1 MGRSFKPKVNSS
13 VDLEWKINTCKNGT
27 PNKEKAVSIY
37 ITNFPPNMESQDLW
51 KMCGEVGTVSDVY
64 LGRKLSK
71 LGKRFAFV
79 RFLRVQDESE
89 LARKLSAIWIGNHH
103 VFATV
108 AGFGRK
114 QKPFHQLETR
124 KEEGNSNNDLEN
136 VVTEM
141 KDGVTKAEGKED
153 RISALPDCLL
163 HEILSR
169 LPTTKDA
176 IKTDTL
182 SKRWKHLWTWV
193 PSLIFRDDNYPP
205 LEFASFIYKTLS
217 KFHGLKLK
225 KFQVFTI
232 NGHHY
237 HNRYNICRRF
247 EAHANNWI
255 RYAMNCNVEELNFEF
270 WCTGSEA
277 AVLLDQIFFINSCFT
292 DLRLL
297 GCKFNPIG
305 SISWKNLRSLSIFHG
320 KLDEDL
326 IENILSG
333 SPLLETLELGECYG
347 YKRLDITSKSLKN
360 LVFSGYLDMDNYN
373 GGDLS
378 LRMLLLLNVAS
389 LVKAKLDYFNLGDC
403 EPTPVGEGML
413 KGFIVNL
420 RHVKELTSLELRASL
435 LTYNFFFAF
444 TIYVFILKLLEAKG
458 FIFPP
463 NIKAQDSI
471 WTSLVAGSKWECIPS
486 SFVSVSYL
494 QAFRSSSSY
503 LCRPPPSIVITITDL
518 ASTSGRAGCH
528 RSGIG
533 HIIVVALLSLS
544 FSTNSPSIVISLH
557 SVLSAFIEEE
567 VNPHIKNRGR
577 KWGRKVTGSN

>member
-1 MGRSFKPKVNSS
+1 MGSFKPKVNSS
-13 VDLEWKINTCKNGT
+13 VDLEWKINTGKNGT
-27 PNKEKAVSIY
+27 RNKEKAVSMY

-64 LGRKLSK
+64 LARKLSK

-89 LARKLSAIWIGNHH
+89 LARKLSAIWIGTHH

-124 KEEGNSNNDLEN
+124 KEEGNSTNDHEN
-136 VVTEM
+136 VVTEIM
-141 KDGVTKAEGKED
+141 RDGVTKAEGKED

-176 IKTDTL
+176 IRTDTL
-182 SKRWKHLWTWV
+182 SKRWKHVWTWV

-205 LEFASFIYKTLS
+205 LEFSSFVDKTLS
-217 KFHGLKLK
+217 KFRGLKLK

-297 GCKFNPIG
+297 GCKFNPTG
-305 SISWKNLRSLSIFHG
+305 SISWKNLRSLCVFHG

-360 LVFSGYLDMDNYN
+360 LVFSGYLDMDKYN
-373 GGDLS
+373 GGSYFDIIEINAPNILSLTIEGDLW
-378 LRMLLLLNVAS
+378 LRMLLLLNVSS
-389 LVKAKLDYFNLGDC
+389 LVKAKLDYFNFGDFQPRP
-403 EPTPVGEGML
+403 EEEAKVGGEML
-413 KGFIVNL
+413 KEFIVNL
-420 RHVKELTSLELRASL
+420 RHVKELRIE
-435 LTYNFFFAF
+435 
-444 TIYVFILKLLEAKG
+444 G
-458 FIFPP
+458 F
-463 NIKAQDSI
+463 
-471 WTSLVAGSKWECIPS
+471 
-486 SFVSVSYL
+486 
-494 QAFRSSSSY
+494 SSY
-503 LCRPPPSIVITITDL
+503 V
-518 ASTSGRAGCH
+518 
-528 RSGIG
+528 
-533 HIIVVALLSLS
+533 
-544 FSTNSPSIVISLH
+544 
-557 SVLSAFIEEE
+557 
-567 VNPHIKNRGR
+567 
-577 KWGRKVTGSN
+577 